1 MISLFLVKRK
11 NSLENTFRKRHAKER
26 KKKNKKPSSFFH
38 EEILLSEFFKLRPN
52 VFHWDRGK
60 HAGLVFP
67 LRSPRVR
74 PVPLSLPFQCP
85 PRLELGSSGGGS
97 SSCLSHEETFF
108 KVPFRANDHQGLFL
122 SLMRNAARVEN
133 PAGRLFFS
141 LATLLPS
148 RLSTLHLSLPL
159 YPSCPF
165 YQQGRILQIW
175 NTFPR
180 ETFASRFYPHDFV
193 AIFTFVLEPT
203 EDRVSGVGV

>member
-1 MISLFLVKRK
+1 MGIVEWFHYSSWKEKILWKTRFEKDTRK
-11 NSLENTFRKRHAKER
+11 KER
-26 KKKNKKPSSFFH
+26 RKIKNPSSFFH

-85 PRLELGSSGGGS
+85 PQLELGSSGGGGS

-133 PAGRLFFS
+133 PAGRLFFPRHPPTFS
-141 LATLLPS
+141 S
-148 RLSTLHLSLPL
+148 L
-159 YPSCPF
+159 YPPPLSPSLSDLAF
-165 YQQGRILQIW
+165 L
-175 NTFPR
+175 
-180 ETFASRFYPHDFV
+180 
-193 AIFTFVLEPT
+193 PT
-203 EDRVSGVGV
+203 RTNITGLKYVS

>member
-1 MISLFLVKRK
+1 MISLLLVKRK

-74 PVPLSLPFQCP
+74 PVPLSLPFQCS

-133 PAGRLFFS
+133 PAGRLFFPRHPPTFS
-141 LATLLPS
+141 S
-148 RLSTLHLSLPL
+148 L
-159 YPSCPF
+159 YPPSLSPSLSELPF
-165 YQQGRILQIW
+165 L
-175 NTFPR
+175 
-180 ETFASRFYPHDFV
+180 
-193 AIFTFVLEPT
+193 PT
-203 EDRVSGVGV
+203 RTNITDLKYVS